1 MSITT
6 TTPVLAERRGSVLV
20 LTLNRPERLNAWND
34 ALEECY
40 FDLLL
45 EADADPDVRAIVVT
59 GAGRGFCA
67 GADLDD
73 LSELGPGRP
82 TGHVADRRRPRALPL
97 SIRTPMIAAI
107 NGPVAGIGL
116 VEALYCDVR
125 FCVPDAKITTAFA
138 RRGLVAEY
146 GISWILPRLVGRGRA
161 LDLLL
166 SGRVIRGEE
175 ATAIGLVEH
184 LAESAQLLDA
194 AVEYARDLAESCS
207 PWSMATIKAQVAHD
221 ADRSLA
227 DALAAS
233 DALILESLGRPD
245 IVEGVASHIAR
256 RPPRFPGL

>member
-1 MSITT
+1 
-6 TTPVLAERRGSVLV
+6 
-20 LTLNRPERLNAWND
+20 
-34 ALEECY
+34 
-40 FDLLL
+40 
-45 EADADPDVRAIVVT
+45 
-59 GAGRGFCA
+59 
-67 GADLDD
+67 
-73 LSELGPGRP
+73 
-82 TGHVADRRRPRALPL
+82 
-97 SIRTPMIAAI
+97 
-107 NGPVAGIGL
+107 
-116 VEALYCDVR
+116 
-125 FCVPDAKITTAFA
+125 
-138 RRGLVAEY
+138 
-146 GISWILPRLVGRGRA
+146 
-161 LDLLL
+161 
-166 SGRVIRGEE
+166 VIRGEE